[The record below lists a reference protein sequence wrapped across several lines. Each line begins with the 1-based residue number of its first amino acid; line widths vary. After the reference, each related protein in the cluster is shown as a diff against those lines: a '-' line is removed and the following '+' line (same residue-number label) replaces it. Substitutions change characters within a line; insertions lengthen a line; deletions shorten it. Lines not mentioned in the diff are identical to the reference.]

1 LTTRAWR
8 SGAFI
13 AASFLA
19 GRFSPAHARGHEKR
33 QKESAMSQRDSG
45 FARLERDNYATPA
58 WVTAALLPHLPAPPL
73 RIWEGAAGD
82 GSMVR
87 AFIIGGYTVTGTD
100 IAEGQDFLCCPAV
113 ECDAIVTNPPYALAQ
128 EFIEHA
134 MALTRPACLVA
145 MLLRCDFDHAASRK

>member
-1 LTTRAWR
+1 LGNG
-8 SGAFI
+8 GA
-13 AASFLA
+13 
-19 GRFSPAHARGHEKR
+19 
-33 QKESAMSQRDSG
+33 
-45 FARLERDNYATPA
+45 
-58 WVTAALLPHLPAPPL
+58 LPHLPAPPL
-73 RIWEGAAGD
+73 RIWECAAGD

-134 MALTRPACLVA
+134 MALTRPAGLVA